1 MANST
6 LGNNVANTAGSV
18 NFQCPKCRQTTIL
31 RSRNEREIAAK
42 YMCSSCGFTG
52 PN

>member
-1 MANST
+1 MATST

-18 NFQCPKCRQTTIL
+18 SFTCPNCEQEQIL
-31 RSRNEREIAAK
+31 RTRNEREIVAK
-42 YMCSSCGFTG
+42 YTCPNCGFTG

>member
-18 NFQCPKCRQTTIL
+18 SFLCPKCESTTIT
-31 RSRNEREIAAK
+31 RTRNEREIAAK
-42 YMCSSCGFTG
+42 YTCTDCGFTG